1 MSAIAVIDHTDVAK
15 EILSQHAANNS
26 LSASRNC
33 INRRQKKAPTFVEAF
48 STCKILAMSYSHMGT
63 PTLPSAMLHFT
74 AEFEMGS
81 GGAIALLSP
90 ENWLLKSKV

>member
-1 MSAIAVIDHTDVAK
+1 
-15 EILSQHAANNS
+15 
-26 LSASRNC
+26 
-33 INRRQKKAPTFVEAF
+33 
-48 STCKILAMSYSHMGT
+48 MSYSHMGT

-90 ENWLLKSKV
+90 ENWLLKSKVQNTLLKTNIWEYESSIEWFDQGVFIVLYQNRYLIEINHFINLSRNIQNFLGVI

>member
-1 MSAIAVIDHTDVAK
+1 
-15 EILSQHAANNS
+15 
-26 LSASRNC
+26 
-33 INRRQKKAPTFVEAF
+33 
-48 STCKILAMSYSHMGT
+48 MGT

-90 ENWLLKSKV
+90 ENWLLKSKVQNTSLKSNIWEYESSIEWFDQGVLIVLYQNRYLIEINHFINLSRNIQNFLGVI